1 MIKKLSYSV
10 AVVVVLLLGYDGWNM
25 HINNNFGTISPNKVY
40 KSRAIDA
47 DDIGSYI
54 DKYNIKTV
62 IDLRDTQNQKT
73 NREAEKKAID
83 AIDGTRYI
91 NIKSP
96 QTPTK
101 ENLKEFYEVMDD
113 KSNYPVLIH
122 CYHGLGRTML
132 YSALYRIE
140 YENMSNKDARWLTR
154 PYPIESILHNSSFA
168 KGRNKGDFLI
178 NYIKRD
184 KGDSATIKTME

>member
-1 MIKKLSYSV
+1 MDTHKKRRYTSQKEPQMIKKLSYSV

-73 NREAEKKAID
+73 N
-83 AIDGTRYI
+83 
-91 NIKSP
+91 
-96 QTPTK
+96 
-101 ENLKEFYEVMDD
+101 
-113 KSNYPVLIH
+113 
-122 CYHGLGRTML
+122 
-132 YSALYRIE
+132 
-140 YENMSNKDARWLTR
+140 
-154 PYPIESILHNSSFA
+154 IL
-168 KGRNKGDFLI
+168 L
-178 NYIKRD
+178 
-184 KGDSATIKTME
+184 